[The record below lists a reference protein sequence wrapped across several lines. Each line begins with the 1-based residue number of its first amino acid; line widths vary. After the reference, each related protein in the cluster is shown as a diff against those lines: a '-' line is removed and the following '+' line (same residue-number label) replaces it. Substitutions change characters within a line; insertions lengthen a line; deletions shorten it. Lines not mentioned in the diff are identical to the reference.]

1 MVLENALKT
10 WRGDWALVTG
20 ASSGIGKE
28 FALELASAGLNL
40 VLVARRKELLEALAQ
55 ELKTKYHIKVLVVG
69 DDLVCPNAPAV
80 IRARLDK
87 AGICIR
93 LLVNNAGAGKWG
105 RFEITAAE
113 EYDRVLQLNNQALVG
128 LCREF
133 FPSLSSFPRSAVINI
148 SSQAAF
154 QPVPFMAV
162 YAASKAFVHSFS
174 LALYE
179 EWKKYGIYV
188 QTLIPGPTLTE
199 FDEKAGAYASN
210 LVERR
215 PASEAVAASLK
226 YLTSDEPMV
235 SSVKG
240 LYKQR
245 VFSVLVPSKM
255 VLRAVA
261 KMFRPPN
268 ER

>member
-1 MVLENALKT
+1 MI

-28 FALELASAGLNL
+28 FAMQLASAGFNL
-40 VLVARRKELLEALAQ
+40 AVVARRVELLEALAQ
-55 ELKTKYHIKVLVVG
+55 ELRAKYPIKVFVVG
-69 DDLVCPNAPAV
+69 YDLTRPNAPATV
-80 IRARLDK
+80 RARLDE

-93 LLVNNAGAGKWG
+93 LLVNNAAAGKWG
-105 RFEITAAE
+105 RFEMVAAE
-113 EYDRVLQLNNQALVG
+113 EYDRILQLNNQALVG

-133 FPSLSSFPRSAVINI
+133 FPCLSSFPRSAVVNI

-179 EWKKYGIYV
+179 EWKRYGIYV
-188 QTLIPGPTLTE
+188 QTLIPGPTSTE
-199 FDEKAGAYASN
+199 FDEKAGAYASS
-210 LVERR
+210 LSERR
-215 PASEAVAASLK
+215 SASEAVECALQKLAG
-226 YLTSDEPMV
+226 DEPVV

-245 VFSVLVPSKM
+245 AFGALAPPKTVLTT
-255 VLRAVA
+255 VA
-261 KMFRPPN
+261 KMFRPPD